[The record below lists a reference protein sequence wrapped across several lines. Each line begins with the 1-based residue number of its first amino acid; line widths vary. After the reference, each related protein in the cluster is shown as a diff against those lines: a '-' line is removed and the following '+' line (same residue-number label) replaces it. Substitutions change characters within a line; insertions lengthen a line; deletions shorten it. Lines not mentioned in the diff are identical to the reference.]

1 VIIIYLF
8 LFLIEFLPKVRKHA
22 LQPPILLSTFYT
34 FSLSPFN
41 LMLSNFLF
49 HFLHFMTFLQD
60 HSLHN
65 FDKCKIL
72 KATYVIEF
80 LLRTHMDSYVGS
92 HMWQSEFIG
101 TFCPVIPVT
110 SECPL
115 QFSTL
120 GNCLTDPPLYPAL
133 LSRMTRK

>member
-1 VIIIYLF
+1 MIYLF
-8 LFLIEFLPKVRKHA
+8 LFFIVFLPKVRKHA
-22 LQPPILLSTFYT
+22 LQPPILLSMFYT

-49 HFLHFMTFLQD
+49 HFLHFITFLQD

-72 KATYVIEF
+72 KATYVMEF
-80 LLRTHMDSYVGS
+80 LLRTRMDSYVSS

-101 TFCPVIPVT
+101 TFLPVI
-110 SECPL
+110 
-115 QFSTL
+115 Q
-120 GNCLTDPPLYPAL
+120 
-133 LSRMTRK
+133 